1 MTQPLYF
8 RKDFGKLVPADDAA
22 TAALSKI
29 KFGADVQVEIKRPR
43 NILHHRKFW
52 ALANLVADNQ
62 EHYETAEQVV
72 AALKAATGHCD
83 WFPMKYGEHMVAI
96 PKSIAFHKMDQTEFE
111 AFYDRCIQVVAKH
124 FLPGVES
131 DALRAEVEEFLR

>member
-1 MTQPLYF
+1 MTQPLHF
-8 RKDFGKLVPADDAA
+8 RKDFGKLIPIDPAAE
-22 TAALSKI
+22 AALAKI
-29 KFGADVQVEIKRPR
+29 KFGTDVQVEIKRPR
-43 NILHHRKFW
+43 NLYHHRKFW

-62 EHYETAEQVV
+62 EHYETPEQVV

-83 WFPMKYGEHMVAI
+83 WFPMKDGEHMVAI

>member
-1 MTQPLYF
+1 MAAPLFF

-29 KFGADVQVEIKRPR
+29 KFGADVQVKIKRPR
-43 NILHHRKFW
+43 NILHHRKLW

-83 WFPMKYGEHMVAI
+83 WFPMKDGEHMVAI

-111 AFYDRCIQVVAKH
+111 AFYDRCIQIVAKH
-124 FLPGVES
+124 FLPGVEG
-131 DALRAEVEEFLR
+131 DALRAEVEGFLR